1 MLIICIFY
9 RPVDDYSTC
18 ESYDDSNAEDPGDY
32 RQPKRPHWA
41 NKVQFVLAC
50 IGYSVGLGNVWRF
63 PYLCY
68 NSGGGK
74 HSIYFHHRYFIY
86 LQIYQIN
93 SI

>member
-1 MLIICIFY
+1 M
-9 RPVDDYSTC
+9 DDDLSTC
-18 ESYDDSNAEDPGDY
+18 TSFDDGEGEDPGDY

-68 NSGGGK
+68 KSGGGESTRFNLIIFMIVLNFTVDNFGGYIK
-74 HSIYFHHRYFIY
+74 T
-86 LQIYQIN
+86 
-93 SI
+93 